1 VKIIMPV
8 IAALALASFASFGFA
23 NDAASKKVW
32 VSGEH
37 ANIST
42 GNASEA
48 FDLCCRGIKK

>member
-1 VKIIMPV
+1 MKIIMPV
-8 IAALALASFASFGFA
+8 IAALALASFASLGFA
-23 NDAASKKVW
+23 NDAASKKGSA
-32 VSGEH
+32 SGEH